1 MVGEWRLRLALEL
14 MSLWRYVELAARFD
28 PLGPD
33 LRRDDGID
41 RSHLVTPIKIGAQGV
56 DGWRVAF
63 AVSFGAHEPVA
74 LR

>member
-33 LRRDDGID
+33 LRRDKMEKID
-41 RSHLVTPIKIGAQGV
+41 APET
-56 DGWRVAF
+56 
-63 AVSFGAHEPVA
+63 
-74 LR
+74 